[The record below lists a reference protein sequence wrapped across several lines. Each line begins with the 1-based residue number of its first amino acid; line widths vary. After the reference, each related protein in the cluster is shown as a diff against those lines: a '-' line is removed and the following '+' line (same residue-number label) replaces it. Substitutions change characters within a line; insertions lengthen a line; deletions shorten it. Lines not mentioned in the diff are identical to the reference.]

1 MASEVSAPLAPPDR
15 LLRAGQW
22 LAVIALPGLLLLGN
36 PALALLVGGAIVLG
50 LDRHIFSAGG
60 VVSKYCLQA
69 AIVLLGLRLDLG
81 TLWLLS
87 ASYSWAVAVYVLGT
101 LALGLAAGRL
111 LAVEAPSAKLIAS
124 GTAIC
129 GGTAI
134 ASLSSIVRAQP
145 HQTAVALAIVFLLN
159 VVALFSFPA
168 FGRYLDLS
176 QLQFGLWAAL
186 AIHDTSSVVATAAL
200 YGEEA
205 LEVATTIKL
214 GRTLW
219 LIPLVFALSLYE
231 HAMGRAEARRLSGG
245 QSGGQSGAGA
255 RMPRLRIPGF
265 ILLFVVA
272 AALGS
277 LLPLPDLLTSGAGV
291 LSKGLLVVA
300 LFLVGTELTRATVR
314 QIRGRVLWLALG
326 LWACVAPLTLL
337 LVLWLT

>member
-1 MASEVSAPLAPPDR
+1 MGNEVSAPLAPPDR
-15 LLRAGQW
+15 TLRAGQW
-22 LAVIALPGLLLLGN
+22 LAVIALPGLLLFGN

-50 LDRHIFSAGG
+50 LDRHLFAAGG
-60 VVSKYCLQA
+60 TISKYCLQA

-81 TLWLLS
+81 TLWQLS
-87 ASYSWAVAVYVLGT
+87 ASYSWAVAAYVLGT
-101 LALGLAAGRL
+101 LALGLAAGRM

-134 ASLSSIVRAQP
+134 ASLSTIVRAQP

-231 HAMGRAEARRLSGG
+231 HAMEQAQAKREAGSQPGI
-245 QSGGQSGAGA
+245 GAS
-255 RMPRLRIPGF
+255 MPRLRIPGF
-265 ILLFVVA
+265 ILLFVLA

-277 LLPLPDLLTSGAGV
+277 VLPLPVLMTDGAGL

-326 LWACVAPLTLL
+326 LWVCVAPLTLL
-337 LVLWLT
+337 LVLWMT